1 MAVEFERG
9 YLILANNTETVD
21 YLSCARALA
30 KSLRYHMPACKIC
43 LVTNDTE
50 NDPVFDI
57 IKQYPFPIT
66 GGWDDDWQVFSAS
79 PFRETIKLE
88 ADMLITTNI
97 DHWWNWFEHRDIVI
111 SQGARNYL
119 NQLSDFRGYRRLF
132 DDNDLPD
139 VYNAITYW
147 RLSRT
152 ASEFFTHV
160 KTLFD
165 NWHEARKSL
174 KFCDNV
180 PANTDMIYAM
190 VAKILGVETVTLPES
205 WPNLIHMKPSMN
217 YLKTDARPWTDEYVW
232 EFDHGG
238 IRINTVEQQ
247 WPFHYQE
254 KSFAHQAEKYYDQ
267 LLGSSSPTS
276 GT

>member
-30 KSLRYHMPACKIC
+30 KSLRYHMPDCKIC
-43 LVTNDTE
+43 LITNNTE
-50 NDPVFDI
+50 TDPVFDI
-57 IKQYPFPIT
+57 VKPYPMPT
-66 GGWDDDWQVFSAS
+66 VGGWQDDWQVFSAS

-97 DHWWNWFEHRDIVI
+97 DHWWNWFEHRDIVV
-111 SQGARNYL
+111 SQGARNYF

-152 ASEFFTHV
+152 ASEFFQNV
-160 KTLFD
+160 KILFE
-165 NWHEARKSL
+165 NWDEARKSL
-174 KFCDNV
+174 KFCDNI
-180 PANTDMIYAM
+180 PSNTDMIYAM
-190 VAKILGVETVTLPES
+190 IVKYMGQENITLPDK
-205 WPNLIHMKPSMN
+205 WPNIIHMKSAMN
-217 YLKTDARPWTDEYVW
+217 FLKTDARPWTDEYVW

-238 IRINTVEQQ
+238 VRINGIEQQ

-254 KSFAHQAEKYYDQ
+254 KTFAQHAEKYYDK
-267 LLGSSSPTS
+267 LLESSRATS
-276 GT
+276 RN